1 MRPDKSMAK
10 ARENHLGNAL
20 RARALSGTGLL
31 RQLTEILRLRY
42 SVSSLGIS
50 EYYFYRLFDRQLSD
64 EDRDRFAGYRRER
77 IVDRALNKDSWRAI
91 ANDKLVFY
99 STLTALGLPYPQVR
113 AVCHAEGRLFG
124 KVPCLRTEDQIRRF
138 LSGTAFPLFLKPVHG
153 SYGRGACS
161 AMAYDAASDA
171 LRLGN
176 SEAWPLSEAAGT
188 FLAAASHGYLF
199 QDLVKPHESI
209 RAFCRATA
217 STVRVVVVLGR
228 RGPEI
233 FRCAWKIPTGL
244 NMSDNFTHGETGN
257 LLALVEPDSG
267 VVKRVITGTGF
278 RLRLVTEHPDTQQAL
293 VGFTLPDWAELRELC
308 LNAATAYP
316 GLRLQNWDIAI
327 GDRGPVI
334 LEVNVEGSMDL
345 HQLAGG
351 RGILDGVLVEAL
363 ADMGVHH
370 RGMQS

>member
-1 MRPDKSMAK
+1 MAK

-20 RARALSGTGLL
+20 QAKALSGKGLL
-31 RQLTEILRLRY
+31 RQFTEILRLRY
-42 SVSSLGIS
+42 SGSKLGIS
-50 EYYFYRLFDRQLSD
+50 EYYFYRLFDRALSD
-64 EDRDRFAGYRRER
+64 EERHRFAGYRRER
-77 IVDRALNKDSWRAI
+77 AIDRALNKDSWRAI

-99 STLTALGLPYPQVR
+99 ATLSTLGLPYPQVR
-113 AVCHAEGRLFG
+113 AVCHAGGRLFG
-124 KVPCLRTEDQIRRF
+124 KVPCLRTTDEIRGF
-138 LSGTAFPLFLKPVHG
+138 LSAAAFPLFLKPVHG

-161 AMAYDAASDA
+161 AMAYDAPSDA

-188 FLAAASHGYLF
+188 FLAAGSHGYLF
-199 QDLVKPHESI
+199 QDLVKPHQSI
-209 RAFCRATA
+209 RGFCRATA

-257 LLALVEPDSG
+257 LLAFVEPDRG
-267 VVKRVITGTGF
+267 VVRRVISGTGF
-278 RLRLVTEHPDTQQAL
+278 GQREVADHPDTGQVL
-293 VGFTLPDWAELRELC
+293 VGMTLPDWPELRDMC
-308 LNAATAYP
+308 LTAATAYP
-316 GLRLQNWDIAI
+316 GLRLQNWDIAL
-327 GDRGPVI
+327 GERGPVI

-363 ADMGVHH
+363 AQMGVHH